1 MCSVFVLK
9 DQDYNSNMI
18 DYRRDKVKRRYY
30 DERYLQVIEDVEGY
44 KITTSPTD

>member
-30 DERYLQVIEDVEGY
+30 DERYLQRALG
-44 KITTSPTD
+44 TDMYL